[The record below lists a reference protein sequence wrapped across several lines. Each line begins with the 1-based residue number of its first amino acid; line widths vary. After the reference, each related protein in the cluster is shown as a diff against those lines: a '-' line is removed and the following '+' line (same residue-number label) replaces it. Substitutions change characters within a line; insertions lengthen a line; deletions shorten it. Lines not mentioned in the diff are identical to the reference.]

1 MGFDNEFKIKV
12 DEFINNKSFDN
23 VYTNKQAVPFTLHE
37 LNVAIRKLNNSKSND
52 PIGINNFIIK
62 KLNLNSRKGLLQ
74 LYNKCLTEN
83 SIPSEWKTAEIT
95 MLPKKANDKTD
106 INNYRSISKT
116 PSLAKLFERLIS
128 ARLNAFLKKNKI
140 LISCQS
146 GFRQNRQTRDN
157 IFHLT
162 QKVTESFN
170 RSKKVCAIFFDIAAA
185 FDKVWHNGLI
195 YKLIEIKL
203 PYYLLTWLIEFLSN
217 RKFKIKVNDYITNE
231 FSISSGVPQGAVLS
245 PTLFSIFINDIPAH
259 SKKNK
264 LYSLLF
270 ADDLVY
276 YHIYKKNPKAAS
288 LQINNHLEKIQK
300 WLNRWRLKMAPHK
313 CSYLVFTNSNAN
325 LSDELNLNL
334 NGSKLKYD
342 NNPTFLGIRFDNH
355 LTFKNQVEYLKETC
369 IQRLSILKIL
379 AHKSWMLTV
388 KTLLQIYNVLIR
400 SIIDYSSIIA
410 PIISATNLNVLQ
422 IIQNKALRI
431 IYQKSLFTRTS
442 NEWSHEQASLCTIKD
457 RLKLHRKRYIRKAI
471 ANNNPIII
479 PVINEYLM
487 FSGGRILSVNTI
499 LCDLR
504 EDII

>member
-1 MGFDNEFKIKV
+1 
-12 DEFINNKSFDN
+12 
-23 VYTNKQAVPFTLHE
+23 
-37 LNVAIRKLNNSKSND
+37 
-52 PIGINNFIIK
+52 
-62 KLNLNSRKGLLQ
+62 
-74 LYNKCLTEN
+74 
-83 SIPSEWKTAEIT
+83 
-95 MLPKKANDKTD
+95 
-106 INNYRSISKT
+106 
-116 PSLAKLFERLIS
+116 
-128 ARLNAFLKKNKI
+128 

-288 LQINNHLEKIQK
+288 VQINNHLEKIQK

-369 IQRLSILKIL
+369 IQSRDGSAISRSFSFFSYNFFKTNSIL
-379 AHKSWMLTV
+379 
-388 KTLLQIYNVLIR
+388 
-400 SIIDYSSIIA
+400 
-410 PIISATNLNVLQ
+410 
-422 IIQNKALRI
+422 
-431 IYQKSLFTRTS
+431 
-442 NEWSHEQASLCTIKD
+442 
-457 RLKLHRKRYIRKAI
+457 
-471 ANNNPIII
+471 
-479 PVINEYLM
+479 
-487 FSGGRILSVNTI
+487 
-499 LCDLR
+499 
-504 EDII
+504 